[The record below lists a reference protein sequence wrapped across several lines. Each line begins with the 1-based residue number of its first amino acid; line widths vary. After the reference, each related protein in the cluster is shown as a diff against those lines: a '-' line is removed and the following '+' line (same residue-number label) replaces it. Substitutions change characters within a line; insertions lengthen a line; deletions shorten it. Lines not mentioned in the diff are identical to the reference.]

1 MNYLHIEVLTPLHV
15 GSGRTLRSN
24 TEFLKFD
31 EVVSVIDDHKILKI
45 IGEENIEKWVDIIS
59 TGKDLLDY
67 LKQRS
72 PSKTVAP
79 AQTDKRLLPIVGQ
92 YLKPDNGLREH
103 IFSGNGKP
111 LLPGSSLK
119 GAIRTAVIN
128 GLIEKNSVVSNGVLR
143 TKVIGQNKKGE
154 RTVKYGKFESN
165 LVGKDPENKGNDA
178 NYDSFRLVRI
188 GDIHF
193 DNTVCLLA
201 QTVNQKIGLEIK
213 EMVNQLVECI
223 PVGSEALSG
232 VSIPDDLLKEI
243 NKRPLIAN
251 EMKANS
257 TINDWDKIFVQIN
270 QFTKKQID
278 LEFKKFST
286 VPLPKEALS
295 YPETL
300 KEISD
305 KIDKLTNKECI
316 IRVGFGTGY
325 LNMTGGWPLEQ
336 WKKTLTPALF
346 QTEMN
351 DLSTA
356 VRKNSRYNSFELPK
370 SRKIISG
377 GVPMGF
383 LKLTLWTAEQ
393 AEEWKR
399 KAPERQ
405 AQFEQQQAQAAESAQ
420 KATEEAQRIID
431 EATKEAKKP
440 ILFEGQISKGLEVDA
455 EVMVSAKPNRVKIYV
470 KGFED
475 RQFEMNESAQ
485 QPKGY
490 VCRVALVIE
499 KGKVLRVRHIRPK

>member
-1 MNYLHIEVLTPLHV
+1 MNYLHIKVLTPLHV

-31 EVVSVIDDHKILKI
+31 EVVSVIDDHKILKL

-59 TGKDLLDY
+59 TGKSLLDY

-72 PSKTVAP
+72 PSKTVEP
-79 AQTDKRLLPIVGQ
+79 AQTDKRLVPIVGQ

-119 GAIRTAVIN
+119 GAIRTAVVN
-128 GLIEKNSVVSNGVLR
+128 GLLEKNSFVANGVL
-143 TKVIGQNKKGE
+143 KSKDIGTNKKGE
-154 RTVKYGKFESN
+154 RTVKYGKFEPK
-165 LVGKDPENKGNDA
+165 LVGKDPNH
-178 NYDSFRLVRI
+178 DSFRLVRI
-188 GDIHF
+188 GDVHF
-193 DNTVCLLA
+193 ENTVCLLA
-201 QTVNQKIGLEIK
+201 QTVNQKNGLEIK

-251 EMKANS
+251 EMKANNA
-257 TINDWDKIFVQIN
+257 INDWGKIFRQIN
-270 QFTKKQID
+270 QFTKKQVD
-278 LEFKKFST
+278 SEFREYNSVT
-286 VPLPKEALS
+286 LPKEALS

-300 KEISD
+300 REISD
-305 KIDKLTNKECI
+305 KIDKLTDKECI

-336 WKKTLTPALF
+336 WKKTLTPAQY
-346 QTEMN
+346 QTEMS
-351 DLSTA
+351 DLGTA
-356 VRKNSRYNSFELPK
+356 VRKNSKYNSFALPK

-383 LKLTLWTAEQ
+383 LKLTLWTAQQ
-393 AEEWKR
+393 AEEWKN
-399 KAPERQ
+399 KAAQRQ
-405 AQFEQQQAQAAESAQ
+405 AKLEQQQAQAAEEARH
-420 KATEEAQRIID
+420 KAEQAAEADRIAA
-431 EATKEAKKP
+431 EEAKKP
-440 ILFEGQISKGLEVDA
+440 KLYEGPISKNLEVDA
-455 EVMVSAKPNRVKIYV
+455 EVIVSGKPNRVKIYV
-470 KGFED
+470 RGFEEK
-475 RQFEMNESAQ
+475 QFDMNESAQ

-490 VCRVALVIE
+490 VCRVALVVE